1 MLQELWKVFIEK
13 MLSDLEDWWGMTSYS
28 YLSRKWFGTLRVK
41 RSFFLE
47 VWQWCSAQNGDGES
61 LAVGGD
67 DSLGGIREPLL
78 LGLIGAIGAWLA
90 GGEAMGFGLRGMWER
105 GGVWRGLGVMWGG
118 LVSWRELMGVSV
130 SVWLVWEVDLAV
142 AVWVLIAGFLCL

>member
-13 MLSDLEDWWGMTSYS
+13 MLTDLEDWWGMTSYS

-41 RSFFLE
+41 SSFFSLRFD
-47 VWQWCSAQNGDGES
+47 SDAQRKTEMES

-90 GGEAMGFGLRGMWER
+90 GGDAMGFGSRGMWER

-118 LVSWRELMGVSV
+118 LVSWRELMGISV